1 MGTIRPLA
9 NLSHCGM
16 SSLAARPAWPSTV
29 TDLEER
35 QRELADVDVPGWQ
48 PDGTEI
54 LGAAWFLGPTGSPGE
69 RGGERAWA
77 TAVSVRGG
85 ETLST
90 AVVRGRTGAGYL
102 PGSLALREG
111 PLLEAAVEALAT
123 RPDVVL
129 VNATGRDHPLGAGL
143 ALHLGA
149 VCGLPTIGVTDRP
162 LMAVPVG
169 EPGPERGARAWL
181 VREGVVVGAVVR
193 TRRGARPVVV
203 HPGWRTDVTV
213 AVGLVVASASAART
227 PEPLRR
233 ARTIARLA
241 RAGDE
246 GRLR

>member
-1 MGTIRPLA
+1 MRPRA
-9 NLSHCGM
+9 GPYHRAMCNLR
-16 SSLAARPAWPSTV
+16 ARPAWPSTD
-29 TDLEER
+29 TDLEAR
-35 QRELADVDVPGWQ
+35 QRELAKVDVPGWQ
-48 PDGTEI
+48 PDGAEI
-54 LGAAWFLGPTGSPGE
+54 LGGAWFLGPTGSSGE

-77 TAVSVRGG
+77 AAISVRGG

-123 RPDVVL
+123 RPEVVL

-149 VCGLPTIGVTDRP
+149 VCSLPTIGVTDRP
-162 LMAVPVG
+162 LVAVALG
-169 EPGPERGARAWL
+169 EPGPERGDRVSL

-213 AVGLVVASASAART
+213 AVGLVLASASAART

-233 ARTIARLA
+233 ARTVARLA
-241 RAGDE
+241 RAHDE